1 MGHTV
6 ALCRALLPLGNFLA
20 PVDQYFSSGNFCTYQ
35 LDHATPRIHPSIM
48 ATSRLITRSV
58 AATMTGPLERMV
70 GSLDCRGKGTNH
82 PLPQVDPVVLCELAV
97 VTGKNLPPFGMH
109 PHHGVIAVTT
119 VFEDRDNINGESGQ
133 HQLAGGVYAVS
144 AGKGVCHEEK
154 THTDGRHR
162 AIQTVFKIPD
172 EKLDLPPVLVK
183 VAAEDI
189 PIVKL
194 DGGEARV
201 MLGRLGKVESP
212 AKLQSLPMVVI
223 LRICI
228 EAGKRMKLPLDE
240 HFEHGLVFVISGG
253 CKLGEEGVAAAEGGG
268 CFLFGDGG
276 ELIIETHTEEQAE
289 IFLVAAKPLREPWVK
304 MLGRSGFIV
313 TKNEQEAE
321 KVMEVINKFGD
332 EFTFQ
337 KF

>member
-1 MGHTV
+1 
-6 ALCRALLPLGNFLA
+6 LPLGDFLA
-20 PVDQYFSSGNFCTYQ
+20 PVDQYFSSGNFCTHQ
-35 LDHATPRIHPSIM
+35 PDLATPSIHPSIM
-48 ATSRLITRSV
+48 ATSRLITRTV
-58 AATMTGPLERMV
+58 AATITGPLERMV

-82 PLPQVDPVVLCELAV
+82 PLPQVDPVVLCEVAV
-97 VTGKNLPPFGMH
+97 VTGKDLPPFGLH

-119 VFEDRDNINGESGQ
+119 VLEGVFEDRDNINGESDQ
-133 HQLAGGVYAVS
+133 LQLAGGVYAVS

-172 EKLDLPPVLVK
+172 DKLDLPPVLVK
-183 VAAEDI
+183 AAEKDI
-189 PIVKL
+189 PVVKL
-194 DGGEARV
+194 DGGVARV

-212 AKLQSLPMVVI
+212 ARLQALPRVVI
-223 LRICI
+223 LRIKI
-228 EAGKRMKLPLDE
+228 EAGKRMKVPLDE
-240 HFEHGLVFVISGG
+240 DFEHGLVFVISGG
-253 CKLGEEGVAAAEGGG
+253 CKLGEEGVPAKEGGG

-276 ELIIETHTEEQAE
+276 ELMIETGPEEQAE
-289 IFLVAAKPLREPWVK
+289 VFLVAAKPTGEPWVK
-304 MLGRSGFIV
+304 MLGRNGFIV

>member
-1 MGHTV
+1 MGDKVATSSRLLHTV
-6 ALCRALLPLGNFLA
+6 ALCGALLPLGDFLA
-20 PVDQYFSSGNFCTYQ
+20 PVDQYISSGNFCTYQ
-35 LDHATPRIHPSIM
+35 PDLATPRIHPSIM

-58 AATMTGPLERMV
+58 AATMTAPLERMV

-109 PHHGVIAVTT
+109 P
-119 VFEDRDNINGESGQ
+119 

-212 AKLQSLPMVVI
+212 AKLQSLPRVVI